1 MCKEQPTER
10 EARERLAYLERSIAN
25 LRKGAVPI
33 WNEDGSWFTD
43 VKRGTCGYWRHEAI
57 VSDVSKRC
65 HDCNKAIVIRHSGLV
80 RWECERNWIEKEHII
95 AGYDPKRHIKLCVGC
110 SNKRW
115 PATKALIEWNET
127 RLMHNRVGRVIS
139 KVRKEQYNEQD

>member
-10 EARERLAYLERSIAN
+10 EARERLAYLERSITN
-25 LRKGAVPI
+25 LRRGAVPI

-57 VSDVSKRC
+57 ASDVSKRC
-65 HDCNKAIVIRHSGLV
+65 HDCNKVIVIRRSGLV
-80 RWECERNWIEKEHII
+80 RWECERNWVEKEHII

-127 RLMHNRVGRVIS
+127 RLMHNRVGRVIN